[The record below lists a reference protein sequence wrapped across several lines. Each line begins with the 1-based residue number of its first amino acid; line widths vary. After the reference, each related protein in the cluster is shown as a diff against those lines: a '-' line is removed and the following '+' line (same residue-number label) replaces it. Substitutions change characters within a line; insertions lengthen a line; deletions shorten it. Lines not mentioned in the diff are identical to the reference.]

1 MGSVIEET
9 TDLLQHLIRN
19 ACVNDGT
26 LTSGGEIR
34 NVDTLMAYLQGPG
47 VEMKRYEPEP
57 GRGSFLLRIEGS
69 DPKAPTLLFM
79 GHADVVPAN
88 AAGWRHDPF
97 GGELINGEVWG
108 RGAVDML
115 NVTASMAVA
124 VHRLIDGGFRPK
136 GTLLYSAMADEE
148 ALGTWGAQWLTDNAW
163 DDVRCDYVVTEFGG
177 ARLPLPTTG
186 GVKLPLMA
194 AEKGSNWVQLRVKGT
209 PSHGSMPLRTDNAVV
224 KAAEIIRRI
233 AAYRPAYRLGD
244 HWQRFVSGM
253 EFPDEL
259 RAKLSRS
266 EGMFETLQALPTGVA
281 REFDAVLHT
290 TFAPTIVKGG
300 TKINIIPDMA
310 EVQVDIRTLPGDER
324 AEVRA
329 MLREAIG
336 DLWEHVEII
345 NEGDNPAT
353 SSPLD
358 TPLWDVLT
366 NVSARL
372 VPGSTTVP
380 GTIVGATDSRF
391 FRRRGAVAYGYGLLS
406 ERISYNDFIGMF
418 HGNDERVDQESLR
431 LCVELWE
438 QTARELLGRR

>member
-1 MGSVIEET
+1 MTTAVAET

-26 LTSGGEIR
+26 VASGGEVR
-34 NVDTLMAYLQGPG
+34 NVDTLMAYLQAPG

-57 GRGSFLLRIEGS
+57 GRGSFVLRIEGS
-69 DPKAPTLLFM
+69 DRKAPTLLFM

-88 AAGWRHDPF
+88 PAGWRHDPF
-97 GGELINGEVWG
+97 GGELIDGVVWG

-124 VHRLIDGGFRPK
+124 VRRLIDSGFRPR

-148 ALGTWGAQWLTDNAW
+148 ALGTYGAKWLTDNAW

-186 GVKLPLMA
+186 GVKLPLMT
-194 AEKGSNWVQLRVKGT
+194 AEKGSNWVGLRVKGT

-224 KAAEIIRRI
+224 KAAEVIRRV
-233 AAYRPAYRLGD
+233 ATYRPAYRLSD
-244 HWQRFVSGM
+244 QWKRFVTGM

-259 RAKLSRS
+259 RDKLLSS
-266 EGMFETLQALPTGVA
+266 EGLHETLQELPIGVA
-281 REFDAVLHT
+281 REFDATLHT

-300 TKINIIPDMA
+300 TKINIIPDA
-310 EVQVDIRTLPGDER
+310 TEVQIDIRTVPGDES

-336 DLWEHVEII
+336 DLWDDVEIA

-353 SSPLD
+353 SSALD
-358 TPLWDVLT
+358 TPLWDVLSK
-366 NVSARL
+366 VSAKL

-380 GTIVGATDSRF
+380 STIVGATDSRF
-391 FRRRGAVAYGYGLLS
+391 FRRKGAVAYGYGLLS
-406 ERISYNDFIGMF
+406 ERISYNDFMGMF

-431 LCVELWE
+431 LCTELWE
-438 QTARELLGRR
+438 ETARAFVG